1 MSSFFKDF
9 QRGYR
14 LFVQPKQRTSPR
26 SIRFPYLDGIPQATP
41 RAQLIKRLIKQIFLT
56 LTLALIGA
64 AIWGGGAFFFILL
77 VTIAACYL
85 YNYTHRPPNA
95 PSIHVLTA
103 LSPSDRQRHTYAIGK
118 TGAGKSTMLAQL
130 ILNDLI
136 EERGVIVISPERG
149 LFDTLLAHLPHLAG
163 DTDLA
168 DRLLYFDPSD
178 NTPPIVGFNPFHFEA
193 PDDPHEKQQLITQQA
208 GETYTILTHAL
219 GDLGVKMS
227 TLMQNCIY
235 ALLQRPNSTLETLEQ
250 LIDPHDDTL
259 RKAIASDTRIDERTR
274 RFWTRYQ
281 ASNYYTSVYEP
292 IMNRLDPLFRPPLV
306 DILTTNSFSFH
317 QLLNQ
322 RRNSIMFFDLSSLRG
337 IEKLIIGQLII
348 STAQQTL
355 FRRDHLP
362 ENERYPYYLY
372 IDEFQEFANTSED
385 AMRELFNRTRKY
397 HVGLTLAHQISS
409 DLPQKLLA
417 SIVGNVGTLVCMQL
431 AADDARYFANH
442 LQLHEQTFTSDGQLR
457 RGRLMPEILQNLN
470 TGEACV
476 ITPHRKK
483 PVHIVIPPNPTAT
496 FGDWLYP
503 LPNFTAGI
511 RAESKATHGITQT
524 VAVPEHAEFAAP
536 LTDAELPTSENDDL
550 FPMDEEVSYRT
561 R

>member
-1 MSSFFKDF
+1 MTFFKDF
-9 QRGYR
+9 QYGYR
-14 LFVQPKQRTSPR
+14 LVAKYRTKHTPR
-26 SIRFPYLDGIPQATP
+26 SIRFPYLDGIPQRISPAKT
-41 RAQLIKRLIKQIFLT
+41 IKRLIKQTFLT
-56 LTLALIGA
+56 LTLTLIAALI
-64 AIWGGGAFFFILL
+64 WGTGGFFFFLL
-77 VTIAACYL
+77 VTIAACCW
-85 YNYTHRPPNA
+85 YNHTHRPRI
-95 PSIHVLTA
+95 PSIHILTTLA
-103 LSPSDRQRHTYAIGK
+103 PRDRQRHTYAIGK

-149 LFDTLLAHLPHLAG
+149 LFDSLLAHLPHLAG
-163 DTDLA
+163 ESDLA

-178 NTPPIVGFNPFHFEA
+178 NTNPVVGFNPFHFEA
-193 PDDPHEKQQLITQQA
+193 SDNPQERQQLITQQA

-235 ALLQRPNSTLETLEQ
+235 ALLQRPNSTLETLEK

-259 RKAIASDTRIDERTR
+259 RRQIATDTRIDERTR

-322 RRNSIMFFDLSSLRG
+322 RRNSIMFFDLSTLRG
-337 IEKLIIGQLII
+337 VEKLIIGQLII
-348 STAQQTL
+348 STIQQTL

-362 ENERYPYYLY
+362 EPQRYPYYLY
-372 IDEFQEFANTSED
+372 IDEFQEFANTSEG

-397 HVGLTLAHQISS
+397 HVGLTLAHQISA
-409 DLPQKLLA
+409 DLPQKLL
-417 SIVGNVGTLVCMQL
+417 STIVGNVGTLVCMQL
-431 AADDARYFANH
+431 AADDARYFATH
-442 LQLHEQTFTSDGQLR
+442 LQLHEQTFTTDGQVR

-476 ITPHRKK
+476 ITPNRKK
-483 PVHIVIPPNPTAT
+483 PVHIVIPPTPTAT
-496 FGDWLYP
+496 FGDWLSP
-503 LPNFTAGI
+503 LPQLTPEI
-511 RAESKATHGITQT
+511 KAESKATHGITRT
-524 VAVPEHAEFAAP
+524 VAVPEHAEFSAP
-536 LTDAELPTSENDDL
+536 LNDAESPTSENDDL

>member
-1 MSSFFKDF
+1 MSSFIKNF

-14 LFVQPKQRTSPR
+14 IGSGNRTRNTPR
-26 SIRFPYLDGIPQATP
+26 SIHFPYLDGIPQPIP
-41 RAQLIKRLIKQIFLT
+41 RDQLIKRLSKQILLT

-64 AIWGGGAFFFILL
+64 GILGGWSFLFILL
-77 VTIAACYL
+77 VSIAACYW
-85 YNYTHRPPNA
+85 YNSSHRPYT

-103 LSPSDRQRHTYAIGK
+103 LSLNDRQRHTYAIGK
-118 TGAGKSTMLAQL
+118 TGAGKSTMLTQL

-149 LFDTLLAHLPHLAG
+149 LFNSLLAHLPHLAG
-163 DTDLA
+163 EDLA

-178 NTPPIVGFNPFHFEA
+178 NTNPIVGFNPFHFEA
-193 PDDPHEKQQLITQQA
+193 PDNPQEKQQLITQQA

-235 ALLQRPNSTLETLEQ
+235 ALLQRPNSTLETLEK
-250 LIDPHDDTL
+250 LIDPHDSTL
-259 RKAIASDTRIDERTR
+259 RQQIASDTRIDERTR

-348 STAQQTL
+348 STVQQTL

-362 ENERYPYYLY
+362 EAQRYPYYLY

-483 PVHIVIPPNPTAT
+483 PVHIVIPPNPTAA
-496 FGDWLYP
+496 FGDWLTP
-503 LPNFTAGI
+503 LPNFTASI
-511 RAESKATHGITQT
+511 IKAESKAAHGITRT
-524 VAVPEHAEFAAP
+524 VAVPEHADFAAP
-536 LTDAELPTSENDDL
+536 LTDAEPPTSAEDDL
-550 FPMDEEVSYRT
+550 FPFDEEVSYRT

>member
-14 LFVQPKQRTSPR
+14 LVAPPQKRTPSR
-26 SIRFPYLDGIPQATP
+26 SIRFPYLDGIRQPIP
-41 RAQLIKRLIKQIFLT
+41 PDQLIKRLIKQILLT
-56 LTLALIGA
+56 ITVSLISG
-64 AIWGGGAFFFILL
+64 AIWGAGTFFFILF
-77 VTIAACYL
+77 VTIGVCYL
-85 YNYTHRPPNA
+85 YNLTHRPPNA
-95 PSIHVLTA
+95 PSIHVLTS
-103 LSPSDRQRHTYAIGK
+103 LSHSDRQRHTYAIGK

-178 NTPPIVGFNPFHFEA
+178 NTNPVVGFNPFHFEA
-193 PDDPHEKQQLITQQA
+193 PDDQRERQQLITQQA

-219 GDLGVKMS
+219 GDLGIKMS

-235 ALLQRPNSTLETLEQ
+235 ALLQRLNSTLETLEM

-259 RKAIASDTRIDERTR
+259 RRQIASDTRIDERTR

-306 DILTTNSFSFH
+306 DVLTTNSFSFN
-317 QLLNQ
+317 QLLNE
-322 RRNSIMFFDLSSLRG
+322 RRHSIMFFDLSSLRG

-348 STAQQTL
+348 STVQLTL

-362 ENERYPYYLY
+362 ENARYPYYLY

-397 HVGLTLAHQISS
+397 RVGLTLAHQISS

-442 LQLHEQTFTSDGQLR
+442 LQLHEQTFTTDGQLR

-476 ITPHRKK
+476 ITPQRKK
-483 PVHIVIPPNPTAT
+483 PVHIQIPPNPTAT
-496 FGDWLYP
+496 FGDWLFP
-503 LPNFTAGI
+503 LPQLATEIKAQ
-511 RAESKATHGITQT
+511 SK
-524 VAVPEHAEFAAP
+524 
-536 LTDAELPTSENDDL
+536 
-550 FPMDEEVSYRT
+550 
-561 R
+561 